1 MKPANIISYAI
12 FYYTT
17 GGDST
22 CNSLKINKLNGKFNS
37 KSRFIFCL
45 LYISHYV
52 QCENVYV

>member
-1 MKPANIISYAI
+1 MEPANIISDAI

-37 KSRFIFCL
+37 NGRFIFCL
-45 LYISHYV
+45 LYISLYV
-52 QCENVYV
+52 QYENVYV